1 MNYTTRRDLKIW
13 TSPPYSQQRPGS
25 YFLSGTQVVI
35 GHESTRTI
43 EGIKEGEKV
52 LATVG
57 PPQFA
62 VLAKRDPVF
71 IKTRLVGFSK

>member
-1 MNYTTRRDLKIW
+1 
-13 TSPPYSQQRPGS
+13 
-25 YFLSGTQVVI
+25 VI